1 MEVVYNREVFPF
13 AWKKSLFLAGPTP
26 RSMEVKSWR
35 PEALRI
41 LRLLGYDGVV
51 FVPEDRNGAIYENFD
66 HREQVEWEHR
76 ALNASDCILF
86 WVPRNLEKLPGFTT
100 NVEFGLYA
108 HLGKSILGY
117 PPEAEKMKY
126 LDLVAEKN
134 DIPVL
139 HTLRETIEKSLE
151 LLTPGEMRVGGERE
165 IPLRVWRTSSFQNWY
180 SAQKQAGNRID
191 GAVLRWIHRVGPNRE
206 HIFAWAIHANVYIA
220 SEGRNKINE
229 IALSRIDI
237 SSVVIY
243 KREPQILDSKAV
255 LVREFRT
262 PASTPDGFIWEVPGG
277 SSPKPKQNPYNVA
290 SEEVHEET
298 GFSFDPSRFKFHGA
312 RQLAGTFTAHKSHL
326 FSVEITEEELQWFV
340 GQKGIVHG
348 ADLDNPTGEKTY
360 IEVKTVR
367 ELLSEKLLDWSNIG
381 MVLAVLTEEHRE

>member
-1 MEVVYNREVFPF
+1 METVYSREMFPL
-13 AWKKSLFLAGPTP
+13 AWKKSIFLAGPTP
-26 RSMEVKSWR
+26 RKAEVKSWR
-35 PEALRI
+35 SEALRI
-41 LRLLGYDGVV
+41 LKIFGYDGVV
-51 FVPEDRNGAIYENFD
+51 FVPEDRGGGIYENFD

-76 ALNASDCILF
+76 ALNAADCILF
-86 WVPRNLEKLPGFTT
+86 WVPRDLNTLPGFTT

-108 HLGKSILGY
+108 HLGKSVLGY
-117 PPEAEKMKY
+117 PLDAEKMKY
-126 LDLVAEKN
+126 LHLVAEKN
-134 DIPVL
+134 DIPIAN
-139 HTLRETIEKSLE
+139 TLRETIEKTLSL
-151 LLTPGEMRVGGERE
+151 LGSGEMRVGGERE

-180 SAQKQAGNRID
+180 TAQKQAGNRID
-191 GAVLRWIHRVGPNRE
+191 GAVLKWIHRVGPNRE
-206 HIFAWAIHANVYIA
+206 HIFAWAIHVNVYIA

-243 KREPQILDSKAV
+243 KRESRILDSKVV

-290 SEEVHEET
+290 SEEVYEET
-298 GFSFDPSRFKFHGA
+298 GRSFDPSRFEFHGA

-326 FSVEITEEELQWFV
+326 FSVKITEEELNWFIS
-340 GQKGIVHG
+340 QKGIVHG

-360 IEVKTVR
+360 IEVKTVK

-381 MVLAVLTEEHRE
+381 MILAVLTEKNDA